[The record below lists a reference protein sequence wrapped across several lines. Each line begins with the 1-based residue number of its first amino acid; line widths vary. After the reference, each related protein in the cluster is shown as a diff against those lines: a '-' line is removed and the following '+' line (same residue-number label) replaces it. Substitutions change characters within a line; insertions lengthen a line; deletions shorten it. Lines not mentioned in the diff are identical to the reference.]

1 LSGESVGD
9 QIQIGL
15 FFINQHF
22 TSRTRSTNTIEYGIV
37 DMIAES
43 KQNALLRIRERESSL
58 TPQPTTYYVFTG
70 TGLPSKS
77 GQWYRAKEILQ
88 SLGRA

>member
-1 LSGESVGD
+1 LSGELVAD
-9 QIQIGL
+9 QIQIAL
-15 FFINQHF
+15 FFITHHF
-22 TSRTRSTNTIEYGIV
+22 TSRTRSKNTIEYGMV

-43 KQNALLRIRERESSL
+43 KQNALLRIRGREISL
-58 TPQPTTYYVFTG
+58 TPQPTTYYVFIG

-77 GQWYRAKEILQ
+77 GQWHRAKEILQ